1 MIDGTEYAATWNEVA
16 ATPEHLHK
24 EDDMAETQSSKETSQ
39 RARAHR
45 RVTHTD
51 VPVQHLVDY
60 MAQMYNLYA
69 FLEDH
74 P

>member
-1 MIDGTEYAATWNEVA
+1 
-16 ATPEHLHK
+16 
-24 EDDMAETQSSKETSQ
+24 MAETQSSKETSQ